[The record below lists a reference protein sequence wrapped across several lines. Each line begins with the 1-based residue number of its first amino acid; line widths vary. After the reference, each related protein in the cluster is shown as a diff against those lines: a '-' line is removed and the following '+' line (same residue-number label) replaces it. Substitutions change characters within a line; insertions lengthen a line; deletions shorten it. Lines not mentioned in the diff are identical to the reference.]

1 VLATRS
7 ELLDKLQLTI
17 QGVSAEKR
25 IETLRRM
32 TDLFLGG
39 ADRFSDEQI
48 GVFNDV
54 LVHLINQI
62 EAKALIELSAHLAAD
77 YNAPIEAMQRLARND
92 VMAIAGPGSGRSRP
106 TYDRRSR
113 RDSEDQGAGAP
124 AGNFGQSAQGILR
137 FGRSGKPACDRLRGN
152 PLFWWF
158 NFVSGSMFSFG
169 RGLRGLNHVLGKTG
183 CQSRVV

>member
-1 VLATRS
+1 MLATRS

-77 YNAPIEAMQRLARND
+77 YNAPIEAM
-92 VMAIAGPGSGRSRP
+92 
-106 TYDRRSR
+106 
-113 RDSEDQGAGAP
+113 
-124 AGNFGQSAQGILR
+124 
-137 FGRSGKPACDRLRGN
+137 
-152 PLFWWF
+152 
-158 NFVSGSMFSFG
+158 
-169 RGLRGLNHVLGKTG
+169 
-183 CQSRVV
+183 